1 MTQMKNQGNWPIK
14 QKPAGK
20 VVIILVL
27 AVLIAASI
35 IFGNTTASSSKFHSK
50 RIAYLEE
57 KRTNAKALIGGASVT
72 AFLISMIPDDTA
84 TPNANQIA
92 NIGKDFLIILSALTA
107 EQYMLTITG
116 YLSFCWIIPIALV
129 LLILY
134 NWSGGR
140 HWGQMAIKLLV
151 FGIALYYAVPIS
163 IKVSGLIED
172 TYQETVNSTLQA
184 SQELKDDFHYVETS
198 ETETEVTAE
207 METEPD
213 KTWLASV
220 TDTIAG
226 AGEAVGD
233 AVGSAAEGA
242 KNAFGSAVDFI
253 EKVPGLPKKAAD
265 LANRYVDAFVIMLVT
280 TCIIPVLTLLATVW
294 MINLILGTD
303 LKIGKGILVPKKC
316 DDK

>member
-1 MTQMKNQGNWPIK
+1 
-14 QKPAGK
+14 
-20 VVIILVL
+20 
-27 AVLIAASI
+27 
-35 IFGNTTASSSKFHSK
+35 
-50 RIAYLEE
+50 
-57 KRTNAKALIGGASVT
+57 
-72 AFLISMIPDDTA
+72 
-84 TPNANQIA
+84 
-92 NIGKDFLIILSALTA
+92 
-107 EQYMLTITG
+107 
-116 YLSFCWIIPIALV
+116 
-129 LLILY
+129 
-134 NWSGGR
+134 
-140 HWGQMAIKLLV
+140 MAIKLLV

-198 ETETEVTAE
+198 ETETETTAE